1 MGKRMAAALQ
11 KGGHEVMVW
20 NRSPGKAAELVAAGA
35 VEASTPAEVVSK
47 CSVTYAMLA
56 DPKASRATVFG
67 SGGVLEGI
75 KPGHAFIDNSTVDEE
90 TGEAIGVALQE
101 RQARFLCAPVSG
113 GWRDAAKGELLF
125 IAGGDQSVFDQATG
139 EGGGMRAMGHKHW
152 FVGDSPKDAA
162 RSKLMLQILM
172 GSFVAATAETLALAK
187 QAGLD
192 QSKILDMFSHSAMAN
207 PICSAKGKLM
217 VSGNYDPNFQVY
229 LQQKDLRLALKLAE
243 DLEIGAPITAA
254 VNAQYL
260 RAKQLG
266 HSNADFAA
274 VRTAYDSPAPPS
286 KL

>member
-1 MGKRMAAALQ
+1 
-11 KGGHEVMVW
+11 
-20 NRSPGKAAELVAAGA
+20 
-35 VEASTPAEVVSK
+35 
-47 CSVTYAMLA
+47 
-56 DPKASRATVFG
+56 
-67 SGGVLEGI
+67 
-75 KPGHAFIDNSTVDEE
+75 
-90 TGEAIGVALQE
+90 
-101 RQARFLCAPVSG
+101 
-113 GWRDAAKGELLF
+113 
-125 IAGGDQSVFDQATG
+125 
-139 EGGGMRAMGHKHW
+139 
-152 FVGDSPKDAA
+152 
-162 RSKLMLQILM
+162 MLQILM